1 VPVGGAIGIV
11 SSLLTGDIG
20 HLGLDELVHELE
32 ADRHRRGEQTLSHA
46 AGEQLELLVQLSRQA
61 FFERRIAQVDEAEPW
76 HEPRPGAILTERL
89 QAAGREVVEAAKMP
103 AGDRR
108 DTGKS
113 DELDAVRIAR
123 AVLGL
128 AVTDLRTPR
137 ALSTDRARVAM
148 RVLVPARDQM
158 TGERTRAVNALIALV
173 RTIDLG
179 IDARKPLTAGQI
191 RTIAGWRNRD
201 EDATTATCRH
211 EAVRLAQRI
220 GTLDCDLT
228 GNRAGITELIRRDT
242 PQLLELTG
250 VGAVVAA
257 SVLIAWSHPGRVR
270 SDAAM
275 ASLAGTCPI
284 PASSGNTTRHRLNRG
299 GDRRLNRAL
308 TTITIVRM
316 RVDPVTRAYV
326 ARRRAEGRTTKEIM
340 RSLKRYI
347 TRQLLRTLA
356 VAHPIPMG

>member
-1 VPVGGAIGIV
+1 MIPIV
-11 SSLLTGDIG
+11 SEQYEFVIG
-20 HLGLDELVHELE
+20 VD
-32 ADRHRRGEQTLSHA
+32 THA
-46 AGEQLELLVQLSRQA
+46 ATHTFALVAAGTGAVLEHATFPASTSGLSRAQGWLD
-61 FFERRIAQVDEAEPW
+61 RRAGDQSALVVIEGTGSF
-76 HEPRPGAILTERL
+76 GAILTERL
-89 QAAGREVVEAAKMP
+89 QAAGRQVVEAPRMP

-108 DTGKS
+108 GTGKS
-113 DELDAVRIAR
+113 DELDAARIAR

-128 AVTDLRTPR
+128 PLTALRVPR
-137 ALSTDRARVAM
+137 SLSAGRARVAM
-148 RVLVPARDQM
+148 RVLVVAREQM
-158 TGERTRAVNALIALV
+158 TGERTRAVNALTALV

-191 RTIAGWRNRD
+191 TTIAAWRDRS
-201 EDATTATCRH
+201 EDATTATCRR

-220 GTLDCDLT
+220 RTLGGDLT
-228 GNRAGITELIRRDT
+228 SNRADITELIGQDT
-242 PQLLELTG
+242 PQLLQLTG

-257 SVLIAWSHPGRVR
+257 TVLIAWSHPGRVR

-284 PASSGNTTRHRLNRG
+284 PASSGNTIRHRLNRG

-316 RVDPVTRAYV
+316 RIDPVTRAYV

-347 TRQLLRTLA
+347 TRQLFRTLA
-356 VAHPIPMG
+356 AAHPIPTG